1 MPCARC
7 AVSHRCILA
16 HLWRCRCSSRFDRSQ
31 TSRFGSIS
39 SRWRS
44 SARLSTLTCR
54 STAACFARTRARTRP
69 SVGGFAL
76 AVRARS
82 MPSVC
87 RFTRNKRRLFAA
99 APLLARGV
107 CAVHLAVRA
116 AIYRVVRRWRAGGR
130 VQHLPRCALAT
141 SAPRLGS
148 PLRSPRGI
156 LRGCSHALPYF
167 VCKCARVREP
177 VCALTLACVQG
188 TDGRAHCRW

>member
-1 MPCARC
+1 MRCARIRC
-7 AVSHRCILA
+7 HSAAPVALQVLVQIRSFTNFAFWLYQLPMAVFRAPIHAHVQVHRSMLCPHARAHPPRALGGLA
-16 HLWRCRCSSRFDRSQ
+16 S
-31 TSRFGSIS
+31 
-39 SRWRS
+39 
-44 SARLSTLTCR
+44 
-54 STAACFARTRARTRP
+54 
-69 SVGGFAL
+69 
-76 AVRARS
+76 AVRALP

-87 RFTRNKRRLFAA
+87 RLARNKRRSFAA

-116 AIYRVVRRWRAGGR
+116 AVHRVVRRWRAGGR

-188 TDGRAHCRW
+188 TDGPAHCGW